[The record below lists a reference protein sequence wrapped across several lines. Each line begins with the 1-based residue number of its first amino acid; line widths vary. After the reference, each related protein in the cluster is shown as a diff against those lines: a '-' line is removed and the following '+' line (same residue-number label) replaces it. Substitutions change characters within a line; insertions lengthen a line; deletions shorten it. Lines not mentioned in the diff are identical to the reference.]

1 MANNKLKK
9 LLSDTAIYGLSSII
23 GRFLNYLLVPLY
35 TYKIAAESGGYGIV
49 TNLYAYTG
57 LLLALL
63 TFGMETTFFRFSNK
77 ENSNP
82 DKTLSTS
89 LIAVGSVALFFV
101 MMVTIFLGPIN
112 NALGYTSH
120 PEYVEIMAIIVSLD
134 AFQAILFSR
143 LRYENRPIKF
153 ASLKL
158 LFIGLNI
165 GLNLFIFL
173 VAPNIYQ
180 QYPTLMGWYNP
191 DYQVGYIFVVNLI
204 CTSLVTF
211 GFIPELRHLRNGLD
225 KDLLKKMLK
234 YTWPLLLLSLAG
246 ILNQVADKICY
257 RFIVPGT
264 EGEVQLGI
272 YGACVKIAMIMAL
285 ITQAFRYAYEP
296 FVFGNDRDK
305 NSKETQAL
313 VMKLFVIV
321 TMMAFMAVM
330 MYMDIFKHFISPS
343 YWEGLKVI
351 PIVMMA
357 EVFMGVYFNL
367 SFWYKLID
375 ETKWGA
381 IFSGIGCAVLLAIN
395 FIFVPKYGYMAC
407 AWGGFAG
414 YGICMLLSYLV
425 GQRKAPIPYEVG
437 KILFYMAF
445 AVALYLLSKIYQP
458 AGMAARLAYN
468 TIYLVVF
475 VVVAYILDIK
485 KVLNI
490 ANIIKQIKGKI
501 LKH

>member
-9 LLSDTAIYGLSSII
+9 LLSDTAIYGMSSII

-35 TYKIAAESGGYGIV
+35 TYKIAAESGGYGVV

-57 LLLALL
+57 LILVLLI
-63 TFGMETTFFRFSNK
+63 FGMETTFFRFSNK
-77 ENSNP
+77 ENVNP
-82 DKTLSTS
+82 EKAFSTS

-101 MMVTIFLGPIN
+101 AVVTIFLTPIS
-112 NALGYTSH
+112 NAMNYATH
-120 PEYVEIMAIIVSLD
+120 PEYIEIMAIIVALD

-153 ASLKL
+153 AALKL

-165 GLNLFIFL
+165 GMNLFIFL

-180 QYPTLMGWYNP
+180 HYPSLMGWYNP

-225 KDLLKKMLK
+225 FSMLKQMLK
-234 YTWPLLLLSLAG
+234 YTWPLLLLGVAG

-296 FVFGNDRDK
+296 FVFGNNKDK
-305 NSKETQAL
+305 NSKTTQAL

-330 MYMDIFKHFISPS
+330 MYMDILRHFISPS

-357 EVFMGVYFNL
+357 EVFMGVYYNL
-367 SFWYKLID
+367 SFWYKLTD
-375 ETKWGA
+375 QTYWGA

-395 FIFVPKYGYMAC
+395 FIFVPKIGYMAC

-414 YGICMLLSYLV
+414 YGICMVLSFLV
-425 GQRKAPIPYEVG
+425 GQKKAPIPYEVG

-445 AVALYLLSKIYQP
+445 AVALYLLSTIYQP
-458 AGMAARLAYN
+458 EGMAARLAYN

-475 VVVAYILDIK
+475 MAVAYIMDIK
-485 KVLNI
+485 KVFNI
-490 ANIIKQIKGKI
+490 KTFLITR

>member
-9 LLSDTAIYGLSSII
+9 LLSDTAIYGMSSII

-35 TYKIAAESGGYGIV
+35 TYKIAAESGGYGVV

-57 LLLALL
+57 LILVLLI
-63 TFGMETTFFRFSNK
+63 FGMETTFFRFSNK
-77 ENSNP
+77 ENVNP
-82 DKTLSTS
+82 EKAFSTS

-101 MMVTIFLGPIN
+101 AVVTIFLTPIS
-112 NALGYTSH
+112 NAMNYATH
-120 PEYVEIMAIIVSLD
+120 PEYIEIMAIIVALD

-153 ASLKL
+153 AALKL

-165 GLNLFIFL
+165 GMNLFIFL

-180 QYPTLMGWYNP
+180 QYPSLMGWYNP

-225 KDLLKKMLK
+225 FSLLKQMLK
-234 YTWPLLLLSLAG
+234 YTWPLLLLGIAG

-296 FVFGNDRDK
+296 FVFGNNKDK
-305 NSKETQAL
+305 NSKTTQAL

-330 MYMDIFKHFISPS
+330 MYMDILRHFISPS

-357 EVFMGVYFNL
+357 EVFMGVYYNL
-367 SFWYKLID
+367 SFWYKLTD
-375 ETKWGA
+375 QTYWGA

-395 FIFVPKYGYMAC
+395 FIFVPKIGYMAC

-414 YGICMLLSYLV
+414 YGICMVLSFLV
-425 GQRKAPIPYEVG
+425 GQKKAPIPYEVG

-445 AVALYLLSKIYQP
+445 AVALYLLSTIYQP
-458 AGMAARLAYN
+458 EGMAARLAYN
-468 TIYLVVF
+468 TIYLIVF
-475 VVVAYILDIK
+475 VIVAYIMDIK
-485 KVLNI
+485 KVFD
-490 ANIIKQIKGKI
+490 IKTFLITR